1 MQYFSVLEAIAEPEK
16 QRSLSSILIGL
27 ATISVLMHH
36 VEWVV
41 IAILLVL
48 GILLLW
54 LVFFFHLP
62 VAK

>member
-1 MQYFSVLEAIAEPEK
+1 
-16 QRSLSSILIGL
+16 
-27 ATISVLMHH
+27 MHL
-36 VEWVV
+36 VEWFV

-54 LVFFFHLP
+54 LVLFFHLP

>member
-1 MQYFSVLEAIAEPEK
+1 
-16 QRSLSSILIGL
+16 
-27 ATISVLMHH
+27 MHR
-36 VEWVV
+36 VEWFV
-41 IAILLVL
+41 IVILLVL

>member
-1 MQYFSVLEAIAEPEK
+1 
-16 QRSLSSILIGL
+16 
-27 ATISVLMHH
+27 MHL
-36 VEWVV
+36 VEWFV

-48 GILLLW
+48 AVLLLW